1 MPNLSSV
8 IQQVSGTFKMVKGKD
23 VDVTDATALT
33 SLADADIF
41 LVDDNAQ
48 GTQASTKKITASDMK
63 TYMQT
68 GLSTGVSG
76 DEFAT
81 DLKIGRDAHNHID
94 FTTDD
99 EIRFRVS
106 DDIGITMKA
115 SGELE
120 AGSLDLP
127 GLDFSS
133 SLLRLEQTQTNN
145 AIMEIKNTNTDQSGG
160 IIKFIKDSS
169 SPAQQDTLGEI
180 EFYGDDAGGTQVQ
193 FGQIRSS
200 VVATSVTDYAGTLF
214 FHAAKDGNMNNA
226 GLAVKGRFAENVI
239 DVDLG
244 YGATSLTTAAGKLSA
259 EELDIDSVNI
269 NEKTITITGDTN
281 DTFTITTGAGGAT
294 TLRTTD
300 AGVLGGDFEI
310 DADGDITLDAAG
322 NVIIEP
328 ATNLNISARGVN
340 IDSSAGNSPVLNLKN
355 TGDDATGP
363 KLMLTNERDGNGL
376 EDNDV
381 LGTIQFRGDDAS
393 GNLITTGYSQIIGTV
408 VEADDTDECGKLQLT
423 VANNGSQVNGITMT
437 ASSATASEVDVVI
450 GNGANSVTEVAGTLT
465 PNFLYMATGGMQLDN
480 GFITLTGNLTVS
492 GQLELGHGS
501 DTTFLRSS
509 SGVVSI
515 EDKEIVT
522 KNKIYDFKV
531 CTWWSSSIT
540 GFYVPFGGTL
550 NESTS
555 LNSASYSTIY
565 TAPFDGKVVRIAHK
579 EQGSAAGTS
588 KLELFLDHSSTQTGD
603 DMDVSSYTDK
613 FQQDCPANWTFSKG
627 QTIAIKKTD
636 STAGYGSS
644 MTIVFEFDATT

>member
-1 MPNLSSV
+1 MPKLSSL
-8 IQQVSGTFKMVKGKD
+8 IEQVSGTFKMVKGKD

-41 LVDDNAQ
+41 LVDDNAA

-106 DDIGITMKA
+106 DNIGVTMKA

-120 AGSLDLP
+120 ANSLDLP

-145 AIMEIKNTNTDQSGG
+145 AIMEIRNTNTDQSGG

-180 EFYGDDAGGTQVQ
+180 EFYGEDAGGTQVQ

-244 YGATSLTTAAGKLSA
+244 YGATSLTSVVGKLNVG
-259 EELDIDSVNI
+259 EVEIDD
-269 NEKTITITGDTN
+269 KTITITGDTN

-294 TLRTTD
+294 TLTTTD

-340 IDSSAGNSPVLNLKN
+340 IESSANNSPVLNLKN
-355 TGDDATGP
+355 NGDDATGP
-363 KLMLTNERDGNGL
+363 KLILTNERDGNGL
-376 EDNDV
+376 EDDDV
-381 LGTIQFRGDDAS
+381 LGTIQFGGEDAS
-393 GNLITTGYSQIIGTV
+393 GNVITSGYSQIKSTV
-408 VEADDTDECGKLQLT
+408 VEADDGDECGKLQLS
-423 VANNGSQVNGITMT
+423 VANNGGLKNGIVMT
-437 ASSATASEVDVVI
+437 SSSATAAEVDVVI
-450 GNGANSVTEVAGTLT
+450 GNGTNSVTEVAGTLT
-465 PNFLYMATGGMQLDN
+465 PNFLYMATGGMQLDS

-531 CTWWSSSIT
+531 CSWWSSSIT
-540 GFYVPFGGTL
+540 GYYIPFGGTL

-555 LNSASYSTIY
+555 LTSGTYSTIY

-579 EQGSAAGTS
+579 EQSSTAGTS
-588 KLELFLDHSSTQTGD
+588 KLELFLDHSGTQTGD

-636 STAGYGSS
+636 STAGYGSN